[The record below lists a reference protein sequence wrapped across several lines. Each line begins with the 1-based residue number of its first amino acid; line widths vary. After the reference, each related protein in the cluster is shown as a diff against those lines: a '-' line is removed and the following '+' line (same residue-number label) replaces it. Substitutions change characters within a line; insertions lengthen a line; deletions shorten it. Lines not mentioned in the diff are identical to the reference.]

1 MVSSVAAVISIEEL
15 LDSSCFGHFLLLF
28 LLPFIANILSNLF
41 FLPPVTYCFSSLS
54 LSLPPFFLSLCNAGI
69 AASRSI
75 WVSFSFILSMPI
87 LGGISLLS
95 SSQNG

>member
-54 LSLPPFFLSLCNAGI
+54 PSLSSPPGLSLFAMQGLRQAGL
-69 AASRSI
+69 
-75 WVSFSFILSMPI
+75 F
-87 LGGISLLS
+87 G
-95 SSQNG
+95 